1 MAKALTPR
9 RAPGDP
15 LAEPGLVQKPPRKKS
30 RKRSFWKSKGRE
42 AGRTPGGGPRAVVA
56 RPPKAP
62 EDFSRNWRALRE
74 LLKRKTQAPEKPLVS
89 QTKSK
94 KQPRIVTQKR
104 KAIPDA
110 APRREMGTETA
121 DAEAVATPVP
131 SDSPRTRKMP
141 APRTQASGA
150 EHGQEGARKR
160 TDGNTSPDG
169 GDLRHKKQRAKEVTL
184 ALPPALPTE
193 EDIWFDDVDPADI
206 EAALGPEAARIARK
220 QLGRSAS
227 GITLVKEQAF
237 GGLTRALAMDCEMV
251 GVGPKGEE
259 SIAARVSIVNQYGKC
274 VYDKYVK
281 PTQPVTDY
289 RTAVS
294 GIRPES
300 LKQGAVSRSPQKED
314 SGHSEIQTVQESSEE
329 WKAVSEAACREAPGD
344 QGAGGRA
351 LFDSGCPD
359 SNETVYPGE
368 EGVGEYGPGQAPQS
382 PRPRWWQRLCPK
394 AVVTKHG
401 TTRACPERHLGRN
414 SFSILWQGSWA
425 CC

>member
-1 MAKALTPR
+1 MAKALIPR

-15 LAEPGLVQKPPRKKS
+15 LAEPGLGQKPPRKKS
-30 RKRSFWKSKGRE
+30 RKKRFWKSKGRE

-74 LLKRKTQAPEKPLVS
+74 LLKQKTQAPEKPLAS
-89 QTKSK
+89 QTESK
-94 KQPRIVTQKR
+94 KQPRIIAQKR

-110 APRREMGTETA
+110 AQRSEMGMETA
-121 DAEAVATPVP
+121 DPEAITASVP
-131 SDSPRTRKMP
+131 SGSPRNRKMP
-141 APRTQASGA
+141 APPTQASGA
-150 EHGQEGARKR
+150 EHSEKGARKR
-160 TDGNTSPDG
+160 TNGNISPEG
-169 GDLRHKKQRAKEVTL
+169 GDLKHKKRKAKEVTL

-220 QLGRSAS
+220 QLGQSAS
-227 GITLVKEQAF
+227 SITLVKEQAF

-300 LKQGAVSRSPQKED
+300 LKQGERLEVIQQEVADLLKGRILVGHALHNDLKVLFLDHPKKKIRDTQKYKPFKSQVK
-314 SGHSEIQTVQESSEE
+314 SGRPSLKLLAERLLGITVQQAEHCSIQDAQTAMRLYILVKKEWEST
-329 WKAVSEAACREAPGD
+329 AQDRRPTAPAPD
-344 QGAGGRA
+344 GG
-351 LFDSGCPD
+351 SI
-359 SNETVYPGE
+359 SV
-368 EGVGEYGPGQAPQS
+368 
-382 PRPRWWQRLCPK
+382 PK
-394 AVVTKHG
+394 
-401 TTRACPERHLGRN
+401 R
-414 SFSILWQGSWA
+414 S
-425 CC
+425 

>member
-30 RKRSFWKSKGRE
+30 RKRSFRKSKGRE

-74 LLKRKTQAPEKPLVS
+74 TEP
-89 QTKSK
+89 K
-94 KQPRIVTQKR
+94 KQPRIVAQKR
-104 KAIPDA
+104 RAIPDA
-110 APRREMGTETA
+110 AQRREMETETA
-121 DAEAVATPVP
+121 HAEAVAAPVP
-131 SDSPRTRKMP
+131 SDSPRNRKMP

-150 EHGQEGARKR
+150 EHGQKGARKR
-160 TDGNTSPDG
+160 TDGNISPEG
-169 GDLRHKKQRAKEVTL
+169 GDLRHKKRKAKEVTL

-220 QLGRSAS
+220 QLGQSAS
-227 GITLVKEQAF
+227 GITLVKEPAF

-259 SIAARVSIVNQYGKC
+259 SIAARVSVVNQYGKC

-300 LKQGAVSRSPQKED
+300 LKQGESLEVIQQEVADLLKGRILVGHALHHDLKVLFLDHPKKKIRDTQKYKPFKSQVK
-314 SGHSEIQTVQESSEE
+314 SGRPSLKLLAEKLLGIRVQEAEHCSIQDAQTAMRLYILVKKE
-329 WKAVSEAACREAPGD
+329 WESTAQDRRPTAPAPDGGSVS
-344 QGAGGRA
+344 
-351 LFDSGCPD
+351 
-359 SNETVYPGE
+359 V
-368 EGVGEYGPGQAPQS
+368 
-382 PRPRWWQRLCPK
+382 PK
-394 AVVTKHG
+394 
-401 TTRACPERHLGRN
+401 R
-414 SFSILWQGSWA
+414 S
-425 CC
+425 

>member
-74 LLKRKTQAPEKPLVS
+74 TE
-89 QTKSK
+89 SK
-94 KQPRIVTQKR
+94 KQPRIVAQKR

-110 APRREMGTETA
+110 AQRREMGTETA
-121 DAEAVATPVP
+121 DTEAIAAPVP

-141 APRTQASGA
+141 APRTQASRA
-150 EHGQEGARKR
+150 EHGQKGARKR
-160 TDGNTSPDG
+160 TDGNTSPEA
-169 GDLRHKKQRAKEVTL
+169 GDLRHKKWRAKEVTL

-193 EDIWFDDVDPADI
+193 EDIWFDDVAPAGI

-227 GITLVKEQAF
+227 AITLVEEQAF

-300 LKQGAVSRSPQKED
+300 LKQGERLEVIQQEVADLLKGRILVGHALHNDLKVLFLDHPKKKIRDTQKYKPFKSQVK
-314 SGHSEIQTVQESSEE
+314 SGRPSLKLLAERLLGIRVQEAEHCSIQDAQTAMRLYILVKKE
-329 WKAVSEAACREAPGD
+329 WESTAQDRRPTAPAPDGGSVS
-344 QGAGGRA
+344 
-351 LFDSGCPD
+351 
-359 SNETVYPGE
+359 V
-368 EGVGEYGPGQAPQS
+368 
-382 PRPRWWQRLCPK
+382 PK
-394 AVVTKHG
+394 
-401 TTRACPERHLGRN
+401 R
-414 SFSILWQGSWA
+414 S
-425 CC
+425 